1 MFQPFYI
8 QAATK
13 QMERLIGAGEVL
25 VINVTHTGHE
35 SIFLCVANA
44 TEFSDGGSF
53 VEVKTGDVRYVR
65 PRGDTVQATDN
76 VSGDLP
82 EVQEALESLKK
93 EIHGIKTSLG
103 KLKKP

>member
-8 QAATK
+8 KAATK
-13 QMERLIGAGEVL
+13 QMERLIGEGEVL
-25 VINVTHTGHE
+25 VINLTHNGHE
-35 SIFLCVANA
+35 SILLCVANP
-44 TEFSDGGSF
+44 TQFSEGNSF

-65 PRGDTVQATDN
+65 QAGTSVHNTNN

-82 EVQEALESLKK
+82 EVQETLESLKK